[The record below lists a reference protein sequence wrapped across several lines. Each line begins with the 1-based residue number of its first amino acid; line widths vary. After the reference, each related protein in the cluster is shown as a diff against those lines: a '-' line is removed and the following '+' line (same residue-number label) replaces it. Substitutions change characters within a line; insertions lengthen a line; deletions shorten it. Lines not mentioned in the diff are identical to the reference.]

1 MRPTTS
7 GSSGRSTRWT
17 RWSGNI
23 PGMIRLR
30 ALSFRL
36 LPALL
41 LLALVAC
48 AAPAPPVAE
57 AAPPHAPVIDR
68 SVAPSGVP
76 DLDTSCR
83 VDSDCAVKNVGSCC
97 GYQPACVNA
106 NAQVDPQAV
115 QADCARRG
123 IAGVCGFVEIQSC
136 ACVNSRCE
144 APAPGSLLR

>member
-1 MRPTTS
+1 MS
-7 GSSGRSTRWT
+7 GSGGRSTRWT

-57 AAPPHAPVIDR
+57 AAPPPNAPVIDR
-68 SVAPSGVP
+68 PVAPSGVP

-106 NAQVDPQAV
+106 TAQVDPQAV

>member
-1 MRPTTS
+1 
-7 GSSGRSTRWT
+7 
-17 RWSGNI
+17 
-23 PGMIRLR
+23 MIRPR
-30 ALSFRL
+30 TLSFRL
-36 LPALL
+36 LPVLL

-48 AAPAPPVAE
+48 AAPAAPVVE
-57 AAPPHAPVIDR
+57 AAPPPNAPVIDR
-68 SVAPSGVP
+68 PAAPSGVP
-76 DLDTSCR
+76 NLDTRCR
-83 VDSDCAVKNVGSCC
+83 VDSDCVVKNVGSCC

-106 NAQVDPQAV
+106 DAQVDPQAV

>member
-1 MRPTTS
+1 MR
-7 GSSGRSTRWT
+7 R
-17 RWSGNI
+17 SGNI

-30 ALSFRL
+30 ALPFRL

-41 LLALVAC
+41 LLALAAC

-57 AAPPHAPVIDR
+57 AAPPAGTPVVNAP
-68 SVAPSGVP
+68 AGVP
-76 DLDTSCR
+76 KLDTGCR